1 MSNQTTTEV
10 TRQPG
15 IAAKIA
21 MVFAVGTMAGGGI
34 MYSLAQRPREAQ
46 ATTVPQVAPAAPV
59 AAQPVQQPLV
69 VQIITPPLPEGT
81 RIEVRNGGAESAPV
95 ATAAIAGNQDV
106 SGAENGPLFGPPLP
120 PGFAAKEETKSV
132 QDDNEKG
139 TVVSI
144 PVPAA
149 PAPPTPQPPQAAAPV
164 KVPTLPPPAASTAF
178 SGTPTVDNKVNI
190 NTASQ
195 AELELLPQVGPAM
208 AKKIMEYREKNGPFK
223 DPKELDRIK
232 GIGPKTLEK
241 LLPLVTVKP
250 DKPAR

>member
-46 ATTVPQVAPAAPV
+46 ATTVPQVVPAAPT

-81 RIEVRNGGAESAPV
+81 RIEVRNAVGDSAPV
-95 ATAAIAGNQDV
+95 ATASVASASEHDA
-106 SGAENGPLFGPPLP
+106 SGDIQGEDSGSLYGPPLP
-120 PGFAAKEETKSV
+120 PGFSVEDAKTEAGDAQKR
-132 QDDNEKG
+132 

-144 PVPAA
+144 PVPVA
-149 PAPPTPQPPQAAAPV
+149 PAQPKPQPAQAAAP
-164 KVPTLPPPAASTAF
+164 AAA
-178 SGTPTVDNKVNI
+178 
-190 NTASQ
+190 A
-195 AELELLPQVGPAM
+195 
-208 AKKIMEYREKNGPFK
+208 
-223 DPKELDRIK
+223 
-232 GIGPKTLEK
+232 
-241 LLPLVTVKP
+241 
-250 DKPAR
+250 KPAEAPKQGNLSGVANP

>member
-10 TRQPG
+10 IRQPG

-46 ATTVPQVAPAAPV
+46 ATTVPQVTPAAPV

-69 VQIITPPLPEGT
+69 VQIITPPLLEGT
-81 RIEVRNGGAESAPV
+81 RIEVRNGGVDSAAM
-95 ATAAIAGNQDV
+95 ATAAIASNSEV
-106 SGAENGPLFGPPLP
+106 SSDGSGPVYGPPLP
-120 PGFAAKEETKSV
+120 PDFSLEDTKSA
-132 QDDNEKG
+132 QDDTQKS

-144 PVPAA
+144 PVPAT
-149 PAPPTPQPPQAAAPV
+149 PAQPKPAQKQAAAPV
-164 KVPTLPPPAASTAF
+164 KPPTPTPPAPSTTF
-178 SGTPTVDNKVNI
+178 SGTPSVDNKVNI
-190 NTASQ
+190 NTATQ

-208 AKKIMEYREKNGPFK
+208 AKKILEYREKNGPFK